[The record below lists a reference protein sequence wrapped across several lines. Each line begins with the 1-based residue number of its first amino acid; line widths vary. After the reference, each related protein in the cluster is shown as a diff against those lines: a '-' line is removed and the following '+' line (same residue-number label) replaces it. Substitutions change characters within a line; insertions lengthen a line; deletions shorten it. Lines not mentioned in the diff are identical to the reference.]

1 MLEPP
6 VNAGEL
12 VAALY
17 APLYSNKPVATLSTY
32 ALVAA
37 SCAPVGSVTF
47 CILALIPVVTKSY
60 IWSPVARAVPAFAT
74 APVTTVNAGIGPVPL
89 AIVSCPVVALV
100 TAVKSP
106 PALTNAVPL

>member
-1 MLEPP
+1 MDAAAIATSTIIKSPTLTCSPKKLPSAVTVYVSPLSLAMLEPP

-12 VAALY
+12 VDALY
-17 APLYSNKPVATLSTY
+17 APLYSNNPVATLSTY

-60 IWSPVARAVPAFAT
+60 I
-74 APVTTVNAGIGPVPL
+74 
-89 AIVSCPVVALV
+89 
-100 TAVKSP
+100 
-106 PALTNAVPL
+106 

>member
-12 VAALY
+12 VEALY
-17 APLYSNKPVATLSTY
+17 PPLYSNKPVATLSTY

-37 SCAPVGSVTF
+37 SCAPDGSVTF

-60 IWSPVARAVPAFAT
+60 I
-74 APVTTVNAGIGPVPL
+74 
-89 AIVSCPVVALV
+89 
-100 TAVKSP
+100 
-106 PALTNAVPL
+106 